1 MLPKANALRAILMF
15 KRNHP
20 MFIQRKLALSI
31 GLILSTPALANEEF
45 RQHEAHVHGHVEFN
59 IAQDGQDL
67 LIEITAPGADVV
79 GFEHAPQNDEQQ
91 QRLNKVLE
99 QFSHADGI
107 FQLPA
112 PAKCHLEESRIAH
125 TLNSEH
131 HDHDHDH
138 HEKHDDKHQD
148 KDAQHAHHDHK
159 KDVHDEG
166 EHSGHGEFTIQ
177 YQYHCDNMPQLQY
190 LDTQWFNLFPN
201 TQTISA
207 NVLTDKAQ
215 SASELKTNSTR
226 ITF

>member
-1 MLPKANALRAILMF
+1 
-15 KRNHP
+15 

-31 GLILSTPALANEEF
+31 GLILSMPALANEEF

-125 TLNSEH
+125 TLNGEH
-131 HDHDHDH
+131 HDHDHDHDH